1 MNKRINIRQFF
12 MFLLAIVMIT
22 ARPMSSFAAEDQ
34 VTAAKKGV
42 VEINL
47 DYIDEN
53 GDEYV
58 ITTGSGFLI
67 DDHYAVTLAHI
78 LKPDDDVLEIYAEV
92 FEIDEDTLLDRI
104 IIKVCANE
112 RSTEASVYTSD
123 YDTDLAVLRLDSS
136 ISGCKALPILSSST
150 LTSSDDCY
158 SLGYSST
165 VTQYSDPS
173 EVITH
178 HGVFKRIETLDG
190 VEYVISSMDLSS
202 GNAGGPLV
210 DENGSVIGVLA
221 GQMADNSDNMECY
234 AISSDSLMDIL
245 DQSGTPYRNADGGNS
260 SSGFE
265 GPENSGSGFPSWGGA
280 APGGFKR
287 LP

>member
-12 MFLLAIVMIT
+12 PALLAVILIT
-22 ARPMSSFAAEDQ
+22 ARPLTSFAAEDQ
-34 VTAAKKGV
+34 VAAAKKGV
-42 VEINL
+42 VEIN
-47 DYIDEN
+47 IVCRDEN
-53 GDEYV
+53 GDDYV
-58 ITTGSGFLI
+58 LLTGSGFLI
-67 DDHYAVTLAHI
+67 DDHYAVTLAHF
-78 LKPDDDVLEIYAEV
+78 LEPDDDVLEIYAEI
-92 FEIDEDTLLDRI
+92 FEVDVDTLLDRI
-104 IIKVCANE
+104 HIKVWANE
-112 RSTEASVYTSD
+112 NSIEASVVTSD

-190 VEYVISSMDLSS
+190 VEYVVSSMDLSS

>member
-78 LKPDDDVLEIYAEV
+78 LNPDDDVLEMYAEV

-104 IIKVCANE
+104 HIKVWANE
-112 RSTEASVYTSD
+112 NSIEASVVTSD
-123 YDTDLAVLRLDSS
+123 YDTDLAVLQLDGSLS
-136 ISGCKALPILSSST
+136 ECKALPILSSST
-150 LTSSDDCY
+150 LSSSDDCY
-158 SLGYSST
+158 SLGYSSS
-165 VTQYSDPS
+165 VTEYSDPS

-178 HGVFKRIETLDG
+178 HGTFKRIETLDG
-190 VEYVISSMDLSS
+190 VEFVVSNMDLSS

-245 DQSGTPYRNADGGNS
+245 DQSGTSYRNADGGNS

>member
-12 MFLLAIVMIT
+12 MFLPATVMIT

-58 ITTGSGFLI
+58 IRTGSGFPI

-78 LKPDDDVLEIYAEV
+78 LKPDDDVLEMYAEV

-123 YDTDLAVLRLDSS
+123 YDTDLAVL
-136 ISGCKALPILSSST
+136 
-150 LTSSDDCY
+150 
-158 SLGYSST
+158 
-165 VTQYSDPS
+165 
-173 EVITH
+173 
-178 HGVFKRIETLDG
+178 
-190 VEYVISSMDLSS
+190 
-202 GNAGGPLV
+202 
-210 DENGSVIGVLA
+210 LA
-221 GQMADNSDNMECY
+221 
-234 AISSDSLMDIL
+234 
-245 DQSGTPYRNADGGNS
+245 R
-260 SSGFE
+260 
-265 GPENSGSGFPSWGGA
+265 
-280 APGGFKR
+280 
-287 LP
+287 

>member
-1 MNKRINIRQFF
+1 MNKRIRIRQFF

-22 ARPMSSFAAEDQ
+22 ARPLTSFAAEDQ
-34 VTAAKKGV
+34 VKAAKKGV
-42 VEINL
+42 VEIN
-47 DYIDEN
+47 IVCRDEN
-53 GDEYV
+53 GDDYV
-58 ITTGSGFLI
+58 LLTGSGFLI
-67 DDHYAVTLAHI
+67 DDHYAVTLAHF
-78 LKPDDDVLEIYAEV
+78 LEPDDDVLEIYAEI
-92 FEIDEDTLLDRI
+92 FEVDVDTLLDRI
-104 IIKVCANE
+104 HIKVRANE
-112 RSTEASVYTSD
+112 NSIEASVYTSD

-158 SLGYSST
+158 SLGYSSS
-165 VTQYSDPS
+165 VTEYSDPS

-178 HGVFKRIETLDG
+178 HGTFKRIETLDG
-190 VEYVISSMDLSS
+190 VEFVVSSTDLSS

>member
-1 MNKRINIRQFF
+1 MNKRIRIRQFF
-12 MFLLAIVMIT
+12 MFLLAIVMIN
-22 ARPMSSFAAEDQ
+22 ARPLTSFAAEDQ
-34 VTAAKKGV
+34 VKAAKKGV
-42 VEINL
+42 VEIN
-47 DYIDEN
+47 IVCRDEN
-53 GDEYV
+53 GDDYV
-58 ITTGSGFLI
+58 LLTGSGFLI
-67 DDHYAVTLAHI
+67 DDHYAVTLAHF
-78 LKPDDDVLEIYAEV
+78 LEPDDDVLEIYAEI
-92 FEIDEDTLLDRI
+92 FEVDVDTLLDRI
-104 IIKVCANE
+104 HIKVRANE
-112 RSTEASVYTSD
+112 NSIEASVVTSD
-123 YDTDLAVLRLDSS
+123 YDTDLAVLQLDGSLS
-136 ISGCKALPILSSST
+136 ECKALPILSSST
-150 LTSSDDCY
+150 LSSSDDCY
-158 SLGYSST
+158 SLGYSSS
-165 VTQYSDPS
+165 VTEYSDPS

-178 HGVFKRIETLDG
+178 HGTFKRIETLDG
-190 VEYVISSMDLSS
+190 VEYVVSSTNLSS

>member
-1 MNKRINIRQFF
+1 MNKRIRIRQFF

-22 ARPMSSFAAEDQ
+22 ARPLTSFAAEDQ
-34 VTAAKKGV
+34 VKAAKKGV
-42 VEINL
+42 VEIN
-47 DYIDEN
+47 IVCRDEN
-53 GDEYV
+53 GDDYV
-58 ITTGSGFLI
+58 LLTGSGFLI
-67 DDHYAVTLAHI
+67 DDHYAVTLAHF
-78 LKPDDDVLEIYAEV
+78 LEPDDDVLEIYAEI
-92 FEIDEDTLLDRI
+92 FEVDVDTLLDRI
-104 IIKVCANE
+104 HIKVWANE
-112 RSTEASVYTSD
+112 NSIEASVVTSD
-123 YDTDLAVLRLDSS
+123 YDTDLAVLQLDGSLS
-136 ISGCKALPILSSST
+136 ECKALPILSSST
-150 LTSSDDCY
+150 LSSSDDCY
-158 SLGYSST
+158 SLGYSSS
-165 VTQYSDPS
+165 VTEYSDPS

-178 HGVFKRIETLDG
+178 HGTFKRIETLDG
-190 VEYVISSMDLSS
+190 VEFVVSSTDLSS

>member
-1 MNKRINIRQFF
+1 MTSFADSGHIIKRTRKRRNKKTENCTYIALQNKHIGRKSHKIAVKLIGKRIGAV
-12 MFLLAIVMIT
+12 LTHGV
-22 ARPMSSFAAEDQ
+22 AEDSS
-34 VTAAKKGV
+34 G
-42 VEINL
+42 
-47 DYIDEN
+47 
-53 GDEYV
+53 
-58 ITTGSGFLI
+58 IT
-67 DDHYAVTLAHI
+67 
-78 LKPDDDVLEIYAEV
+78 E
-92 FEIDEDTLLDRI
+92 LLFNRDRF

>member
-1 MNKRINIRQFF
+1 M
-12 MFLLAIVMIT
+12 
-22 ARPMSSFAAEDQ
+22 
-34 VTAAKKGV
+34 
-42 VEINL
+42 
-47 DYIDEN
+47 
-53 GDEYV
+53 
-58 ITTGSGFLI
+58 
-67 DDHYAVTLAHI
+67 
-78 LKPDDDVLEIYAEV
+78 EIYAEI
-92 FEIDEDTLLDRI
+92 FEVDVDTLLDRI
-104 IIKVCANE
+104 HIKVRANE
-112 RSTEASVYTSD
+112 NSIEASVVTSD
-123 YDTDLAVLRLDSS
+123 YDTDLAVLQLDGSLS
-136 ISGCKALPILSSST
+136 ECKALPILSSST
-150 LTSSDDCY
+150 LSSSDDCY
-158 SLGYSST
+158 SLGYSSS
-165 VTQYSDPS
+165 VTEYSDPS

-178 HGVFKRIETLDG
+178 HGTFKRIETLDG
-190 VEYVISSMDLSS
+190 VEFVVSSTDLSS

>member
-1 MNKRINIRQFF
+1 MNKRIRIRQFF

-22 ARPMSSFAAEDQ
+22 ARPLTSLAAEDQ
-34 VTAAKKGV
+34 VKAAKKGV
-42 VEINL
+42 VEIN
-47 DYIDEN
+47 IVCRDEN
-53 GDEYV
+53 GDDYV
-58 ITTGSGFLI
+58 LLTGSGFLI
-67 DDHYAVTLAHI
+67 DDHYAVTLAHF
-78 LKPDDDVLEIYAEV
+78 LEPDDDVLEIYAEI
-92 FEIDEDTLLDRI
+92 FEVDVDTLLDRI
-104 IIKVCANE
+104 HIKVRANE
-112 RSTEASVYTSD
+112 NSIEASVVTSD
-123 YDTDLAVLRLDSS
+123 YDTDLAVLQLDGSLS
-136 ISGCKALPILSSST
+136 ECKALPILSSST
-150 LTSSDDCY
+150 LSSSDDCY
-158 SLGYSST
+158 SLGYSSS
-165 VTQYSDPS
+165 VTEYSDPS

-178 HGVFKRIETLDG
+178 HGTFKRIETLDG
-190 VEYVISSMDLSS
+190 VEFVVSSTDLSS

>member
-1 MNKRINIRQFF
+1 MNKRIRIRQFF

-22 ARPMSSFAAEDQ
+22 ARPLTSFAAEDQ
-34 VTAAKKGV
+34 VKAAKKGV
-42 VEINL
+42 VEIN
-47 DYIDEN
+47 IVCRDEN
-53 GDEYV
+53 GDDYV
-58 ITTGSGFLI
+58 LLTGSGFLI
-67 DDHYAVTLAHI
+67 DDHYAVTLAHF
-78 LKPDDDVLEIYAEV
+78 LEPDDDVLEIYAEI
-92 FEIDEDTLLDRI
+92 FEVDVDTLLDRI
-104 IIKVCANE
+104 HIKVWANE
-112 RSTEASVYTSD
+112 NSIEASVVTSD

-158 SLGYSST
+158 SLGYSSS
-165 VTQYSDPS
+165 VTEYSDPS

-178 HGVFKRIETLDG
+178 HGTFKRIETLDG
-190 VEYVISSMDLSS
+190 VEFVVSSTDLSS

>member
-1 MNKRINIRQFF
+1 MNKRIRIRQFF

-22 ARPMSSFAAEDQ
+22 ARPLTSFAAEDQ

-78 LKPDDDVLEIYAEV
+78 LKPDDDVLEMYAEV

-158 SLGYSST
+158 SLGYSSS

-190 VEYVISSMDLSS
+190 VEYVVSSTDLSS

-245 DQSGTPYRNADGGNS
+245 DQSGTPYRNAGGGNN
-260 SSGFE
+260 GYDD
-265 GPENSGSGFPSWGGA
+265 PADPGSEFPSWGGA